1 MKQKIIFV
9 SQGLSSL
16 VEQEH
21 DASPLTETGTL
32 VERRVDASFLFPPSL
47 AEQSV
52 FVSCQEPL
60 SSSPLL
66 AYLLPFWLASACQ
79 RTRSRKPRL
88 QEKGKREGRLLLPLL
103 RPRDCCHACVLSI
116 IELQDEASV
125 GHSNLDTVGSS
136 KTSIN
141 LATRSVSLEVSA
153 PRQHL
158 VLR

>member
-9 SQGLSSL
+9 SQGLSLL

-66 AYLLPFWLASACQ
+66 TCYPFCWHLHVETRSHESCVSKRRGKEKGDCCCLFCVLVTVVTLASW
-79 RTRSRKPRL
+79 
-88 QEKGKREGRLLLPLL
+88 
-103 RPRDCCHACVLSI
+103 
-116 IELQDEASV
+116 
-125 GHSNLDTVGSS
+125 
-136 KTSIN
+136 TS
-141 LATRSVSLEVSA
+141 LKC
-153 PRQHL
+153 
-158 VLR
+158 